1 MGLVVAIKNSA
12 EGLAA
17 VHMSLFEP
25 KWCLKDL
32 NSYVSKMDKVR
43 STNAVRRPCFGFE
56 LLSEN
61 MKEIDKIIK
70 QLIQH

>member
-32 NSYVSKMDKVR
+32 NSYQILYMALFLK
-43 STNAVRRPCFGFE
+43 N
-56 LLSEN
+56 
-61 MKEIDKIIK
+61 
-70 QLIQH
+70 